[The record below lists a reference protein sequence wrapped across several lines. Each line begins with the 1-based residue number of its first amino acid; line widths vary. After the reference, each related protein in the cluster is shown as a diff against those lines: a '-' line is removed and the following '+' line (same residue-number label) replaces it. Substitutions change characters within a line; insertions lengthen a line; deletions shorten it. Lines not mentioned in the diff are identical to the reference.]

1 MFQTQRSTYL
11 FATFVTIAM
20 GHNMILIKSL
30 LFTVEP
36 LVLTYLRMTI
46 TALALI
52 LLSYIGYGMIWP
64 GRSQWG
70 YLFLTSFFGV
80 FLHQITLALGLQL
93 SQATNGALIMG
104 LNPLTTTLFAALLLK
119 EPLHRKHYIGLVL
132 GLIGIFSIVFKG
144 FSSFTFS
151 LGDVLLLISMAA
163 QAFSFVYFRKLAD
176 SMHVVHVNMY
186 TYILG
191 AIMLMVIP
199 LSQNMSSVFT
209 FGGVTWGM
217 IFLSSAVLTALGFVG
232 WNICLHKLGAGGA
245 SIFLNIVTITAVFGS
260 VIYLGETLLIQH
272 IVGFILISAGIW
284 ISTKQRSFKAG
295 KTISKDE
302 TAIS

>member
-1 MFQTQRSTYL
+1 MLHSQRSAYL

-30 LFTVEP
+30 LYTIEP
-36 LVLTYLRMTI
+36 LVLTFLRMII
-46 TALALI
+46 TALALF

-64 GRSQWG
+64 ERSQWK
-70 YLFLTSFFGV
+70 YLLLTSFFGV

-119 EPLHRKHYIGLVL
+119 EPLHKKHYFGLVL
-132 GLIGIFSIVFKG
+132 GLVGIFSIVFKG

-151 LGDVLLLISMAA
+151 LGDILLLVSMAA

-176 SMHVVHVNMY
+176 TMHVVHVNLY
-186 TYILG
+186 TYTLG
-191 AIMLMVIP
+191 AIMLLVIP
-199 LSQNMSSVFT
+199 LTQNMSSVIT
-209 FGGVTWGM
+209 YDGLTWVK
-217 IFLSSAVLTALGFVG
+217 IFLASAVLTALGFVG

-260 VIYLGETLLIQH
+260 VIYLGEALLIQH
-272 IVGFILISAGIW
+272 IVGFLLISTGIW
-284 ISTKQRSFKAG
+284 VSTKQTKPK
-295 KTISKDE
+295 KTTFKDE